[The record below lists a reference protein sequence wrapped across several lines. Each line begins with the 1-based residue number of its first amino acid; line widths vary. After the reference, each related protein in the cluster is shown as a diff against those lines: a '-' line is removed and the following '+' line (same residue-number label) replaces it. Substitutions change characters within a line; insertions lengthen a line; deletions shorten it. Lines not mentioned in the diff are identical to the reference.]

1 MSGSF
6 HLLQSEASVFL
17 YGQNKFKNKNDMATL
32 KLNKFILLPCRAASA
47 LVRCGFPVSAGIMMK
62 TFSPDTGRIFY
73 ENAVCDFLLHKFP
86 EIVRW
91 YEDCPC
97 PTGFLTAGSPVWV
110 FLPEEGK
117 EGDELLRSVRKEIV
131 SIR

>member
-47 LVRCGFPVSAGIMMK
+47 LVRCGFAVTAGIMMK

-73 ENAVCDFLLHKFP
+73 ENAVSDYLIRRFA
-86 EIVRW
+86 EIMRW

-97 PTGFLTAGSPVWV
+97 PTGFLTAGSRYGCSFPKR
-110 FLPEEGK
+110 E
-117 EGDELLRSVRKEIV
+117 RKV
-131 SIR
+131 TNF